1 MWFSTDLLEI
11 EVNDCICDGG
21 SVPFGKFNNLEEFIQ
36 NCNRSL
42 FLSHSSPRFSQPV
55 TRKSTFDKVLTLKD
69 IAKSGVRSLTDSYND
84 LEIPKELKNELT
96 HILPHNHFKM
106 ALNEIEDKK
115 PFLERHWEHFS
126 FTSPTTG
133 VTTYMGIANL
143 EVWDGNHFSTKK

>member
-1 MWFSTDLLEI
+1 MRKEDLFEI

-21 SVPFGKFNNLEEFIQ
+21 SVPFGKFNNLEEFIE

-42 FLSHSSPRFSQPV
+42 FLSHSSPRFSQSV

-69 IAKSGVRSLTDSYND
+69 IAKSRVRSLLDSYDD
-84 LEIPKELKNELT
+84 LEIPIALKTELT

-115 PFLERHWEHFS
+115 PFLERHYEHFG
-126 FTSPTTG
+126 FKSPTTG
-133 VTTYMGIANL
+133 VITIMGIANL
-143 EVWDGNHFSTKK
+143 KIWEMNHFSTKK